1 MLLRLVLYSAVG
13 SGEKDPRGTR
23 IPDLHPLSMPP
34 PRRLLFFGRR
44 EGLERGRE
52 EGRWKEGEQGREG
65 WDGSSPAEEGGI
77 GGVEGRA
84 AHGAGGEHAP
94 AAISNGGLEDVGGRR
109 QVCIQMYKKVCIQL
123 Y

>member
-23 IPDLHPLSMPP
+23 IPGLHPLSMPP

-52 EGRWKEGEQGREG
+52 GRCGQKREG
-65 WDGSSPAEEGGI
+65 SRGSLGI
-77 GGVEGRA
+77 MRNL
-84 AHGAGGEHAP
+84 P
-94 AAISNGGLEDVGGRR
+94 S
-109 QVCIQMYKKVCIQL
+109 L
-123 Y
+123 YG